1 MLTADGGVGAKVRC
15 AVCKHEWFQKADR
28 LAALSPGLGMKDY
41 PEERKE
47 VIAAGGNFRQE
58 RPPMGDRPPRGGAG
72 GERGGYASRGG
83 GSVGGGDRRGGDRRG
98 GRSGS
103 KTTVFVGNLP
113 FAASET
119 ELRALLTS
127 TGAGV
132 TKVTMV
138 ADHDGRPKGF
148 AFAEMASEADM
159 RSVVDTLDG
168 ATLGGRNVSVREGK

>member
-1 MLTADGGVGAKVRC
+1 MLTVGGGVGVKVRC
-15 AVCKHEWFQKADR
+15 AVCKHVWFQKADR
-28 LAALSPGLGMKDY
+28 LASLAPGLGMKDY

-47 VIAAGGNFRQE
+47 VIAAGGDFRQE
-58 RPPMGDRPPRGGAG
+58 RPPMGDRPPRGGPG
-72 GERGGYASRGG
+72 GDRGGYASRGG
-83 GSVGGGDRRGGDRRG
+83 GGGGDRRGGDRRG

-103 KTTVFVGNLP
+103 KTTVFIGNLP

-127 TGAGV
+127 TGAEV

-138 ADHDGRPKGF
+138 ADQDGRPKGF
-148 AFAEMASEADM
+148 AFAEMGSEADM
-159 RSVVDTLDG
+159 RSVVDALDG